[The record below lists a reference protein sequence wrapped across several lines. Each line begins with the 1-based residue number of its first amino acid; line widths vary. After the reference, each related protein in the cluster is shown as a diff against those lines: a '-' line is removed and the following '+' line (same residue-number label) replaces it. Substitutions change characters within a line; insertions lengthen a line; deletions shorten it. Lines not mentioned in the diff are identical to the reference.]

1 MADKRRKPIVDPR
14 AAEKRRSL
22 LMKIGAAVVLVALA
36 IGIGVWVL
44 VSNKSATGSS
54 SDVTVATNNAY
65 RITTAPKGTTPPVTL
80 TVVEDFQC
88 PACRAF
94 ETQFSDAMEQI
105 RNNPKVAVDYM
116 PIAFLDR
123 MSTTNYSSRSANA
136 SACVAQSTAGDGNFD
151 TWLKFHNALY
161 AQQPEEGG
169 AGLTNDELNSIA
181 KQAGA
186 TNLKQCIDDE
196 QFSAFVKDTTQK
208 ALDSGVNATPTIKIN
223 GNPVQLSTPDALI
236 AAVNEAANKQ

>member
-196 QFSAFVKDTTQK
+196 QFSGFVKDTTQK

>member
-1 MADKRRKPIVDPR
+1 
-14 AAEKRRSL
+14 
-22 LMKIGAAVVLVALA
+22 
-36 IGIGVWVL
+36 
-44 VSNKSATGSS
+44 
-54 SDVTVATNNAY
+54 
-65 RITTAPKGTTPPVTL
+65 
-80 TVVEDFQC
+80 
-88 PACRAF
+88 
-94 ETQFSDAMEQI
+94 
-105 RNNPKVAVDYM
+105 
-116 PIAFLDR
+116 

-186 TNLKQCIDDE
+186 TNLKHCIDDE